1 MREIIVK
8 VLKEQVNGDR
18 ALRMGQLD
26 KSTIRKLTS
35 QGLTIYY
42 YDNKTISLVQVSEGV
57 NQSDW
62 DGSKPGKF
70 VFALTKEEYEIVN
83 RAIDKVKKL
92 IELKERQLKIFRN
105 EYIPSVITKIIE
117 NKSSEK

>member
-42 YDNKTISLVQVSEGV
+42 YNNKTISLVQVSEGV

-70 VFALTKEEYEIVN
+70 VFALTEKEYKIVN
-83 RAIDKVKKL
+83 RAIDQVKKI
-92 IELKERQLKIFRN
+92 IELKERQLKIFKN

-117 NKSSEK
+117 NKSSDE

>member
-70 VFALTKEEYEIVN
+70 VFALTEKEYKIVN
-83 RAIDKVKKL
+83 RAIDQVKKI
-92 IELKERQLKIFRN
+92 IELKERQLKIFKN

-117 NKSSEK
+117 NKSSEE